1 MVRNFK
7 DVIGGAL
14 LIALGLYVAISAF
27 GFGLG
32 TASRMGA
39 GYYPLLLGVTAVLVG
54 LAIAITGLRER
65 AEVPRIEKYTFM
77 LVIGGLVAF
86 VLLVERAGILPA
98 IWGLVGLSAM
108 ADQDISVFEIISLA
122 LAASLIAW
130 VLFVLILQL
139 PLSGI
144 EGLF

>member
-1 MVRNFK
+1 MVRNWK

-14 LIALGLYVAISAF
+14 LVSLGIYVAIAAF

-39 GYYPLLLGVTAVLVG
+39 GYYPLMLGTTAILVG
-54 LAIAITGLRER
+54 LVIAVNGLREPG
-65 AEVPRIEKYTFM
+65 EMPRIEVYTFL
-77 LVIGGLVAF
+77 LVIGGLIAF

-98 IWGLVGLSAM
+98 IWGLVGLSAL
-108 ADQDISVFEIISLA
+108 ADRDITVFEIICLA
-122 LAASLIAW
+122 LAASITAW
-130 VLFVLILQL
+130 VLFVIVLQL